1 MHYFKLGLDPRVESM
16 GGRLKLPAHLLQS
29 YDKMQDGDII
39 TIYNE
44 ELIHFPCL
52 IEQPVCLV
60 SSQIR
65 RVLSESMPELEYKTI
80 TIFNASQGT
89 RQEYAYCY
97 FQQVLG
103 EIIKQ
108 GDAEPLLI
116 RLHEHNE
123 HGSQLPSLLSVKHY
137 HQSILISNLDVTERL
152 LRMQIFGLHI
162 ENIQLEEGNK

>member
-39 TIYNE
+39 TIHNE
-44 ELIHFPCL
+44 ELIHYPCV
-52 IEQPVCLV
+52 IEQPVWLV

-65 RVLSESMPELEYKTI
+65 RVLSECMPELEYKTI

-89 RQEYAYCY
+89 RQEYAYCH
-97 FQQVLG
+97 FQQALG
-103 EIIKQ
+103 EITKQ
-108 GDAEPLLI
+108 HAHADNLLI
-116 RLHEHNE
+116 QLQEH
-123 HGSQLPSLLSVKHY
+123 HTQLPSVLCVKHY
-137 HQSILISNLDVTERL
+137 HTAVLISNLDVTERL

-162 ENIQLEEGNK
+162 EKIQLEEGIK